1 MYTIKIK
8 VLDSIETMEAAQS
21 SILVIEMLFT

>member
-1 MYTIKIK
+1 